1 MMWNIWEILLII
13 IGLGLF
19 AALFLAR
26 SGAKF
31 PMIKKHETATLVIAL
46 IAIFLAFAMVT
57 GVLTVTQTTTP
68 VVTQQT
74 GPTYDLTYYL
84 GNVQGAF
91 AGSNPAGTA
100 SNAAT
105 TVILASKIATING
118 VSGIETTANLYNAAS
133 TFKDGIIGDFSVGGD
148 GNATIGQA
156 QYSITLYRTDTNVGN
171 ISFSVS
177 AVGIPTLTNS
187 TTGKSYPLVLETST
201 GQYEVSFANNT
212 QTYNIYVHTIA
223 VGGTVT
229 FWVTINYSDSA
240 VQAMSQ
246 YQFESFNINI
256 SFGSG
261 QSISIPNEIVLAS

>member
-1 MMWNIWEILLII
+1 MVWNIWEILLII

-46 IAIFLAFAMVT
+46 IAIFLAFMMVT
-57 GVLTVTQTTTP
+57 GVLSVTQTSTT
-68 VVTQQT
+68 VTQQT

-84 GNVQGAF
+84 GNVQGA
-91 AGSNPAGTA
+91 SVA
-100 SNAAT
+100 SNTAT

-118 VSGIETTANLYNAAS
+118 VSGIETTANLYNYGN
-133 TFKDGIIGDFSVGGD
+133 FLVGAD
-148 GNATIGQA
+148 HNATIGQA
-156 QYSITLYRTDTNVGN
+156 QYSVTVYRTDTNVGN

-187 TTGKSYPLVLETST
+187 TTAKSYPLVVETSA

-229 FWVTINYSDSA
+229 FWVTVNYGVTA
-240 VQAMSQ
+240 VQAMGQ
-246 YQFESFNINI
+246 YQFESFNLNI
-256 SFGSG
+256 AFGSG
-261 QSISIPNEIVLAS
+261 QSISIPNEIVRAS

>member
-1 MMWNIWEILLII
+1 MAWNIWEILLII

-19 AALFLAR
+19 VALFLAR

-31 PMIKKHETATLVIAL
+31 PIIKKHETATLVIAL

-57 GVLTVTQTTTP
+57 GVLTVTQTSTP

-84 GNVQGAF
+84 GNVQGAS
-91 AGSNPAGTA
+91 AA
-100 SNAAT
+100 SSTAT

-118 VSGIETTANLYNAAS
+118 VNGIETTANLYN
-133 TFKDGIIGDFSVGGD
+133 GGDFLVGTD
-148 GNATIGQA
+148 HNATIGQA

-187 TTGKSYPLVLETST
+187 TTGKSYPLVVETST

-229 FWVTINYSDSA
+229 FWVTINYSVSA

-246 YQFESFNINI
+246 YQFESFNINVT
-256 SFGSG
+256 FGSG

>member
-1 MMWNIWEILLII
+1 MVWNIWEILLII

-46 IAIFLAFAMVT
+46 IAIFLAFMMVT
-57 GVLTVTQTTTP
+57 GVLSVTQTSTT
-68 VVTQQT
+68 VTQQT

-84 GNVQGAF
+84 GNVQGAT
-91 AGSNPAGTA
+91 AA
-100 SNAAT
+100 SNTAT

-118 VSGIETTANLYNAAS
+118 VSGIETTANLVYNGS
-133 TFKDGIIGDFSVGGD
+133 KYNGNFVVGAD
-148 GNATIGQA
+148 HNATIGQA
-156 QYSITLYRTDTNVGN
+156 QYSVTLYRTDTNVGN

-187 TTGKSYPLVLETST
+187 TTAKTYPLVVETSA

-212 QTYNIYVHTIA
+212 QSYNIYVHTIA

-229 FWVTINYSDSA
+229 FWVTVNYGVTA

-246 YQFESFNINI
+246 YQFESFNLNI
-256 SFGSG
+256 AFGSG
-261 QSISIPNEIVLAS
+261 QSISIPNEIVRAL

>member
-46 IAIFLAFAMVT
+46 VAIFLAFAMVT
-57 GVLTVTQTTTP
+57 GVLTVTQTSTP

-84 GNVQGAF
+84 GNVQGAS
-91 AGSNPAGTA
+91 AA
-100 SNAAT
+100 SSTAT

-118 VSGIETTANLYNAAS
+118 VNGIETTANLYYGAS
-133 TFKDGIIGDFSVGGD
+133 AKGTNGDFSVGAD
-148 GNATIGQA
+148 NNATIGQA
-156 QYSITLYRTDTNVGN
+156 VYSVTLYRTDTNVGN

-187 TTGKSYPLVLETST
+187 TTAKSYPLVVETST

-229 FWVTINYSDSA
+229 FWVTINYSVTA
-240 VQAMSQ
+240 VQAMGQ
-246 YQFESFNINI
+246 YQFESFNLNI
-256 SFGSG
+256 AFGSG
-261 QSISIPNEIVLAS
+261 QSISIPNEIVRAS

>member
-1 MMWNIWEILLII
+1 MWNIWEILLII

-57 GVLTVTQTTTP
+57 GVLTVTQTSTP
-68 VVTQQT
+68 VVQQT

-84 GNVQGAF
+84 GNVHNAS
-91 AGSNPAGTA
+91 AAKSN
-100 SNAAT
+100 AT
-105 TVILASKIATING
+105 TVTLASKIATING
-118 VSGIETTANLYNAAS
+118 VSGIETTANLYNG
-133 TFKDGIIGDFSVGGD
+133 TKGTIGDFTVGTD
-148 GNATIGQA
+148 NNATIGQA
-156 QYSITLYRTDTNVGN
+156 KYSITLYRTDTNVGD

-177 AVGIPTLTNS
+177 AVGIPTLTNP
-187 TTGKSYPLVLETST
+187 TTGKSYPLVAETSA
-201 GQYEVSFANNT
+201 GQYEVYFGNNT
-212 QTYNIYVHTIA
+212 QTYNIYVNTIA

-229 FWVTINYSDSA
+229 FLVTIDYNVNA
-240 VQAMSQ
+240 VQAMGQ

-261 QSISIPNEIVLAS
+261 QSISIPNEIVRAS

>member
-1 MMWNIWEILLII
+1 MVWNIWEILLII

-57 GVLTVTQTTTP
+57 GVLTVTQTTTS
-68 VVTQQT
+68 VATQQT

-84 GNVQGAF
+84 GNVQGAS
-91 AGSNPAGTA
+91 APSNT
-100 SNAAT
+100 AT

-118 VSGIETTANLYNAAS
+118 VNGIETTANLY
-133 TFKDGIIGDFSVGGD
+133 GGDFVVGAD
-148 GNATIGQA
+148 HNATIGQA
-156 QYSITLYRTDTNVGN
+156 VYSITLYRTDTNVGN

-177 AVGIPTLTNS
+177 AVGIPTITNS
-187 TTGKSYPLVLETST
+187 TTGKSYPLVVETST
-201 GQYEVSFANNT
+201 GQYEVFFANNT
-212 QTYNIYVHTIA
+212 QTPNIYVHTIA

-229 FWVTINYSDSA
+229 FWVTINYNVNA
-240 VQAMSQ
+240 VDAMSQ

-261 QSISIPNEIVLAS
+261 QSISVPNEIVLAS

>member
-1 MMWNIWEILLII
+1 MVWNIWEILLII

-46 IAIFLAFAMVT
+46 IAIFLAFMMVT
-57 GVLTVTQTTTP
+57 GVLTVTQTSTT
-68 VVTQQT
+68 VTQQT

-84 GNVQGAF
+84 GNVHGAF
-91 AGSNPAGTA
+91 ATSATA
-100 SNAAT
+100 TNVT
-105 TVILASKIATING
+105 LASKIATING
-118 VSGIETTANLYNAAS
+118 VSGIETTANLYNY
-133 TFKDGIIGDFSVGGD
+133 GDFLVGTD
-148 GNATIGQA
+148 RNATIGQA
-156 QYSITLYRTDTNVGN
+156 QYSVTLYRTDTNVGN

-187 TTGKSYPLVLETST
+187 TTAKTYPLVVETSA

-240 VQAMSQ
+240 VQTMGQ
-246 YQFESFNINI
+246 YQFESFNLNI
-256 SFGSG
+256 AFGSG
-261 QSISIPNEIVLAS
+261 QSISIPNEIVRAS

>member
-1 MMWNIWEILLII
+1 MVWNIWEILLII

-46 IAIFLAFAMVT
+46 IAIFLAFMMVT
-57 GVLTVTQTTTP
+57 GVLTVTQTSTSVT
-68 VVTQQT
+68 TQQT

-84 GNVQGAF
+84 GNVQGAH
-91 AGSNPAGTA
+91 ANSATA
-100 SNAAT
+100 TNVT
-105 TVILASKIATING
+105 LASKIATING
-118 VSGIETTANLYNAAS
+118 VNGIETTANLYSAS
-133 TFKDGIIGDFSVGGD
+133 YAYKSGTVGDFAVNMTGTSSD
-148 GNATIGQA
+148 ANATIGQA
-156 QYSITLYRTDTNVGN
+156 QYSVTLYRTDTNVGN

-177 AVGIPTLTNS
+177 AVGIPTLTNP
-187 TTGKSYPLVLETST
+187 TTGKSYPLVLETSA

-246 YQFESFNINI
+246 FQFESFNLNI
-256 SFGSG
+256 AFGSG
-261 QSISIPNEIVLAS
+261 QSISIPNEIVLASAP